1 MYRFPTFS
9 FRLRP
14 IPILLLSLFIPLI
27 TPAPLDPSSSSAS
40 AITQIR
46 NTINL
51 LSILQDTKNFTA
63 LDQVYTADVNP
74 FGLDYV
80 QCVLEASL
88 ADATTLHYADTDFVE
103 LGPAGDTATAVSY
116 VQAIYFADEVVGVVD
131 VNGDAEEGQGE
142 GSQGEG
148 GSCTFFETNTFE
160 MVLRGGRWLIQNQQL
175 EIVAKIGNYSLV
187 PDNDAITTTCAP
199 FESST

>member
-1 MYRFPTFS
+1 M
-9 FRLRP
+9 
-14 IPILLLSLFIPLI
+14 
-27 TPAPLDPSSSSAS
+27 
-40 AITQIR
+40 
-46 NTINL
+46 
-51 LSILQDTKNFTA
+51 
-63 LDQVYTADVNP
+63 
-74 FGLDYV
+74 
-80 QCVLEASL
+80 
-88 ADATTLHYADTDFVE
+88 
-103 LGPAGDTATAVSY
+103 
-116 VQAIYFADEVVGVVD
+116 QAIYFADEVVGVVD

-175 EIVAKIGNYSLV
+175 EIVVCFLYFLCLLLFLSSFKSVESDCLLTRRWVILIFHPFQAKIGNYSLV